1 MAGVKPS
8 LAVDLNGVVFPLPV
22 LAAAGCLGT
31 GRDGGGLVDLHRLGG
46 VVTRS
51 LTLHPGKGTSTPR
64 MAETAAGLLTAVG
77 LQNPGV
83 EAFVSEDL
91 PRLVRAGVPVI
102 ASVAGAS
109 LEEYIRVASFLHSNP
124 GITALEVYLSAPDD
138 ERGGGRPFY
147 SHLERIIE
155 VIGSVAR
162 LSHIPVFAKLPALLP
177 DLEETAGACV
187 RAGAHGL
194 TLIDGVPG
202 MSVDTTKLRASLSTV
217 IGGLS
222 GPSIRPIALAAVYR
236 VAQAMPDV
244 PIMGV
249 GGIGTGDDAV
259 EFLLAGAWAVQVGTA
274 MLVNPSAPAE
284 IAQGIHR
291 HLKTKG
297 FASAADLRGRL
308 RGNEYAHGHWTGNG
322 EESA

>member
-1 MAGVKPS
+1 VAGVKPT
-8 LAVDLNGVVFPLPV
+8 LAVDLNGVVLPMPV
-22 LAAAGCLGT
+22 LAASGCLGT

-64 MAETAAGLLTAVG
+64 MAETAAGLLTSVG

-83 EAFVSEDL
+83 EGFISDDL
-91 PRLVRAGVPVI
+91 PRLVKAGVPVI
-102 ASVAGAS
+102 ASVAGSS
-109 LEEYIRVASFLHSNP
+109 LEEYIRVTSLLHTQP
-124 GITALEVYLSAPDD
+124 GIVALEVYLSAPDE

-147 SHLERIIE
+147 SRMERILE
-155 VIGSVAR
+155 VVGSVAR
-162 LSHIPVFAKLPALLP
+162 LSRLPVFVKLPALLP
-177 DLEETAGACV
+177 HLEETAGACV
-187 RAGAHGL
+187 RSGAHGL
-194 TLIDGVPG
+194 TLIDGVPA
-202 MSVDTTKLRASLSTV
+202 MSVDTTRMRASLSTV
-217 IGGLS
+217 LGGLS
-222 GPSIRPIALAAVYR
+222 GPAIRPIALAAVYR

-274 MLVNPSAPAE
+274 MFVNPSAPAE
-284 IAQGIHR
+284 IVQGIHL

-297 FASAADLRGRL
+297 FASAAELRGRL
-308 RGNEYAHGHWTGNG
+308 RSNENEQAQTTGTG
-322 EESA
+322 EEST

>member
-8 LAVDLNGVVFPLPV
+8 LAVDLNGVIFPMPV

-51 LTLHPGKGTSTPR
+51 LTLQPGKGTSTPR
-64 MAETAAGLLTAVG
+64 MAETSAGLLTSVG

-83 EAFVSEDL
+83 QEFVAEDL
-91 PRLVRAGVPVI
+91 PRLAKTGVPIVASI
-102 ASVAGAS
+102 AGSS
-109 LEEYIRVASFLHSNP
+109 LEEYIRVTSFLHSKP

-138 ERGGGRPFY
+138 ERSAGRPFY
-147 SHLERIIE
+147 SRLERIIE
-155 VIGSVAR
+155 VVGSVAR
-162 LSHIPVFAKLPALLP
+162 LSRVPVFAKLPALLP

-202 MSVDTTKLRASLSTV
+202 MSVDTTKLRANLSTV
-217 IGGLS
+217 VGSLS
-222 GPSIRPIALAAVYR
+222 GPAIRPIALAAVYR

-249 GGIGTGDDAV
+249 GGIGTGDEAV

-274 MLVNPSAPAE
+274 MLVNPSAPTE
-284 IAQGIHR
+284 IVQDIHR

-297 FASAADLRGRL
+297 FASSADLRGRL
-308 RGNEYAHGHWTGNG
+308 RGNGDEQGHLADTGN
-322 EESA
+322 EPS